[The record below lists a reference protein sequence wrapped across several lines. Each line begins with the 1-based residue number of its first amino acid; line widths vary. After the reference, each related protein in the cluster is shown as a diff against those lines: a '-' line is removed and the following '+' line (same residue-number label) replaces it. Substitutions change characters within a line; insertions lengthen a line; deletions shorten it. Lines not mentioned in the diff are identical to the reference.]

1 MYLSARSR
9 IILEKILSVPSDIS
23 IAQLASY
30 LDVSERT
37 VRRDLKEVAQTL
49 NDFKLTLVKHGSRL
63 TVTGAT
69 VHRDQIQKN
78 ILELVNNEF
87 TPFERQQI
95 ILRVLLNES
104 EPVKLIVLANE
115 LSVTVA
121 TVSSDLTRLEEDW
134 NGKIHIKRKRGIGV
148 LLEASILEKRE
159 LLWELLLMTIPKIK
173 LYQMFSDM
181 LAEKANQ
188 IDDRI
193 ADFIDVSLLQMC
205 DPIISKWMKK
215 LSYEISNDSY
225 MNLLIYL
232 MITIQQIPKGKIIT
246 KSEGNHVFLQ
256 EYPEFDIAERI
267 LRDCLP
273 DMVEIPESEITEL
286 TMLVL
291 ESEIRKG
298 QDVFYRNEKVQ
309 AIRIAKK
316 LISRVAK
323 EIDTPLSQI
332 NVLKGLTE
340 HIQYSIIRLKKKMPM
355 SNPLLEM
362 IKAEFPELFQI
373 VHNAACDV
381 YPFKQIP
388 EEETGFIVLH
398 FEAAIIHSEN
408 MRPYSALIVTSRSS
422 GIHTWLQARFRKRL
436 PKLKKM
442 KFITPIDLMKETN
455 LEKYDMILSTSHL
468 ENFTHDYQFISIF
481 FTDHEINTIN
491 KKLEKI
497 ANRKQSEVF
506 PMDATSTT
514 DFDIALSG
522 LTAMQ
527 CYYNLIIS
535 LIQATHFTTS
545 SVMTRNL
552 EDNLRAFSQEIAQ
565 KTDLSADNL
574 YAQLNQHESKRKIL
588 ACGTNTAMFLIN
600 TDVTTSSVHIFNSK
614 HNLEMHVASEGKI
627 NIANILVFLLPSTL
641 SSEEIEIFTY
651 LITMLTED
659 EIATTMIE
667 SGNPEKIKSLIL
679 SILQEFLEQKNIN
692 HMGTDRSL
700 GF

>member
-9 IILEKILSVPSDIS
+9 IILEKILSVPGDIS

-37 VRRDLKEVAQTL
+37 VRRDLKEVGETL
-49 NDFKLTLVKHGSRL
+49 QDFKLTLVKHGSRL
-63 TVTGAT
+63 TVTGASA
-69 VHRDQIQKN
+69 HRDRIQKN

-95 ILRVLLNES
+95 ILRVLLSES
-104 EPVKLIVLANE
+104 EPVKLIALANE

-148 LLEASILEKRE
+148 ELESSVLEKRE
-159 LLWELLLMTIPKIK
+159 LLGELLLMTVPKIK
-173 LYQMFSDM
+173 LYQMFSD
-181 LAEKANQ
+181 LLDDNEAQ
-188 IDDRI
+188 IDERI
-193 ADFIDVSLLQMC
+193 ADFVDLSLLHMC
-205 DPIISKWMKK
+205 DPIITKWLKK

-225 MNLLIYL
+225 INVLTYL
-232 MITIQQIPKGKIIT
+232 MITIQQIPKGKIIA
-246 KSEGNHVFLQ
+246 KREGNHVFLQ
-256 EYPEFDIAERI
+256 EYPEYDIAERI

-273 DMVEIPESEITEL
+273 DMVEIPDSEIAEL

-291 ESEIRKG
+291 ESEIRRG

-323 EIDTPLSQI
+323 EMDTPLSQI

-362 IKAEFPELFQI
+362 IKAEFPDLFNI
-373 VHNAACDV
+373 VHTAACDV

-422 GIHTWLQARFRKRL
+422 GINTWLQARFRKRL

-468 ENFTHDYQFISIF
+468 ENFAHDYQFISIF
-481 FTDHEINTIN
+481 FTDNEINAIN

-497 ANRKQSEVF
+497 ANRKQNEIF
-506 PMDATSTT
+506 PMDAVATT
-514 DFDIALSG
+514 DFETALSS

-527 CYYNLIIS
+527 TYYHLIIS
-535 LIQATHFTTS
+535 LIKATYFTAS

-552 EDNLRAFSQEIAQ
+552 EDNLRGFSQEIAQ
-565 KTDLSADNL
+565 KTNLAADNL
-574 YAQLNQHESKRKIL
+574 YEQLNKHENQRKVL

-600 TDVTTSSVHIFNSK
+600 TEVETASIHVFGSK
-614 HNLEMHVASEGKI
+614 HNLEMHIASEGKV
-627 NIANILVFLLPSTL
+627 NITNILVFLLPNTL
-641 SSEEIEIFTY
+641 TSEEIEIFTY

-667 SGNPEKIKSLIL
+667 SGNSEKIKNLIL
-679 SILQEFLEQKNIN
+679 SILQEFLEQKNSN
-692 HMGTDRSL
+692 HLVTDQSL

>member
-9 IILEKILSVPSDIS
+9 IILEKILSVPGDIS

-37 VRRDLKEVAQTL
+37 VRRDLKEVGETL
-49 NDFKLTLVKHGSRL
+49 QDFKLTLVKHGSRL
-63 TVTGAT
+63 TVTGASA
-69 VHRDQIQKN
+69 HRDRIQKN

-104 EPVKLIVLANE
+104 EPVKLIALANE

-148 LLEASILEKRE
+148 ELESSVLEKRE
-159 LLWELLLMTIPKIK
+159 LLGELLLMTVPKIK
-173 LYQMFSDM
+173 LYQMFSD
-181 LAEKANQ
+181 LLDDNEAH
-188 IDDRI
+188 IDERI
-193 ADFIDVSLLQMC
+193 ADFVDLSLLHMC
-205 DPIISKWMKK
+205 DPIITKWMKK

-225 MNLLIYL
+225 INLLTYL
-232 MITIQQIPKGKIIT
+232 MITIQQIPKGKIIA
-246 KSEGNHVFLQ
+246 KSDGNHVFLQ
-256 EYPEFDIAERI
+256 EYPEYDIAERI

-273 DMVEIPESEITEL
+273 DMVEIPDSEIAEL

-291 ESEIRKG
+291 ESEIRRG

-332 NVLKGLTE
+332 TVLKGLTE

-362 IKAEFPELFQI
+362 IKAEFPDLFDI
-373 VHNAACDV
+373 VHRAACDV

-422 GIHTWLQARFRKRL
+422 GINTWLQARFRKRL

-468 ENFTHDYQFISIF
+468 ENFAHDYQFISIF
-481 FTDHEINTIN
+481 FTDNEINAIN

-497 ANRKQSEVF
+497 ANRKQNETF
-506 PMDATSTT
+506 PMDAVATT
-514 DFDIALSG
+514 DFETALSS
-522 LTAMQ
+522 LTVMQ
-527 CYYNLIIS
+527 TYYHLIIS
-535 LIQATHFTTS
+535 LIKATHFTAS

-552 EDNLRAFSQEIAQ
+552 EDNLRGFSQEIAQ
-565 KTDLSADNL
+565 KTNLAADDL
-574 YAQLNQHESKRKIL
+574 YEQLNKHENHRKVL

-600 TDVTTSSVHIFNSK
+600 TEVETASVHVFSSK
-614 HNLEMHVASEGKI
+614 HNLEMHIASEGKV
-627 NIANILVFLLPSTL
+627 NITNILVFLLPETL

-659 EIATTMIE
+659 EIATSMIE
-667 SGNPEKIKSLIL
+667 SGNPEKIKNLIL

-692 HMGTDRSL
+692 HLVTDRSL

>member
-9 IILEKILSVPSDIS
+9 IILEKILSVPGDIS

-30 LDVSERT
+30 LGVSERT

-69 VHRDQIQKN
+69 LHRDQIQKN

-104 EPVKLIVLANE
+104 EPVKLIALANE

-173 LYQMFSDM
+173 LYQMFSDI
-181 LAEKANQ
+181 LDEKTNP
-188 IDDRI
+188 IDERL

-225 MNLLIYL
+225 INLLIFL

-273 DMVEIPESEITEL
+273 DMVEIPESEIAEL

-422 GIHTWLQARFRKRL
+422 GINTWLQARFRKRL

-497 ANRKQSEVF
+497 ANRKQNEAF
-506 PMDATSTT
+506 PMDAASTT
-514 DFDIALSG
+514 DFDIALSS

-535 LIQATHFTTS
+535 LIQATHFITS

-692 HMGTDRSL
+692 HMVTDRSL